1 MRRIPVGLF
10 LFSGL
15 HRTSTAADFE
25 MKTAAAR
32 RTFCAPTEG
41 TEMIEAAKSF
51 IGKDCIIYTFNSQ
64 QLIGKVKDVSGSA
77 VIIETNGSTEAV
89 NADFIVRLRE
99 HPVNKKGKKK
109 SVVLD

>member
-1 MRRIPVGLF
+1 MNPGVYVSIGMLF
-10 LFSGL
+10 VIIFITKQNEKRLFIKQFIKS
-15 HRTSTAADFE
+15 RKKEESA
-25 MKTAAAR
+25 
-32 RTFCAPTEG
+32 
-41 TEMIEAAKSF
+41 EMIEAAKSF

-64 QLIGKVKDVSGSA
+64 QLIGKVKDVSGGA

>member
-1 MRRIPVGLF
+1 MNPGVYVSIGMLF
-10 LFSGL
+10 VIIFITKQNEKKAYLTQYIKS
-15 HRTSTAADFE
+15 RKKEES
-25 MKTAAAR
+25 
-32 RTFCAPTEG
+32 

-64 QLIGKVKDVSGSA
+64 QLMGKVKDVSGGA
-77 VIIETNGSTEAV
+77 VIIETNGSVEAV

-99 HPVNKKGKKK
+99 HPVNKNGKKK